1 MRLPILLIVATS
13 CGGAAPATPA
23 EPATAAAPAGNSIA
37 KRFAAELDCS
47 ATSMDMLRGW
57 CAVTQIET
65 AGFTLPDKA
74 VTLFGI
80 SVPIRPNA
88 KIRDSLLGA
97 GSRLNTL
104 TMDAG
109 HLQFRDIK
117 PENDDERK
125 QLLEVL
131 FNLVATLNH
140 KQSTLPV
147 SAGLATFA
155 DAQRANAATGQA
167 AHSDPHGLD
176 FTAKAPSHAYLVN
189 NVYVIVE
196 DEADGTWV
204 SAYPV
209 ADYLAH

>member
-1 MRLPILLIVATS
+1 MRLPILLIVAMG

-23 EPATAAAPAGNSIA
+23 EPADHASPSIA

-47 ATSMDMLRGW
+47 PTSTDMLRGW
-57 CAVTQIET
+57 CSVTQIET
-65 AGFTLPDKA
+65 AGFTLPDKP

-117 PENDDERK
+117 PENDGERK

-131 FNLVATLNH
+131 FNLVAALNH
-140 KQSTLPV
+140 NQSTLQV
-147 SAGLATFA
+147 TAGLAEFA
-155 DAQRANAATGQA
+155 NGQRATAATGQA
-167 AHSDPHGLD
+167 AHSDPHGFD
-176 FTAKAPSHAYLVN
+176 FTAKAPTHAYLVN

-209 ADYLAH
+209 ADYVAH